1 MDRELNGATYIDE
14 PVVTDG
20 NIITG
25 RSMAASIEFA
35 LAIITKLI
43 DAETAAKVA
52 DAIVCER

>member
-1 MDRELNGATYIDE
+1 MDE